1 MNELFDPL
9 NLVLAAVALMVVWR
23 LRSVLGQRTG
33 TERPPIDPYAPPRRP
48 NGSAPVETG
57 GGKVLEFPS
66 SKEEPVKK
74 AEPDAGAKGPGLDR
88 LCQGGIAAGR
98 RI

>member
-9 NLVLAAVALMVVWR
+9 NLVLAAIALMVVWR

-33 TERPPIDPYAPPRRP
+33 TERPPIDPYAPPAAQMAAPRLKPAAAKFWIFLPVRTRVEKGRGRSGTK
-48 NGSAPVETG
+48 GSN
-57 GGKVLEFPS
+57 
-66 SKEEPVKK
+66 
-74 AEPDAGAKGPGLDR
+74 LDW
-88 LCQGGIAAGR
+88 LCEGGIAACR